1 MLDDIYNKIII
12 NLKQFDFSYMKKIL
26 RITESDIKNVV
37 RKVLNESLGNGY
49 SEMDAALS
57 RLGDVRVSPFY
68 SDESTVTVSAN
79 GYVNVR
85 DIVKVMS
92 QFGYGYYDIGSN
104 GDRQMVTFKRNDWTP
119 GNNGLNEQL
128 LAGGEDDHGY
138 EGLEPDPDEKRRQM
152 DSDWNSLEK
161 HGYHDGE
168 MFDRNK
174 NIGDNGLGGY
184 YSLASQG
191 YNNIRNRDNTTKER
205 MFAQQNGSSIN
216 QSLDN
221 ARNYWAADM
230 DTVNGP
236 DGDLESDGNTP
247 IFGNEPGGTRNGSPW
262 TRNPY
267 NWGKYNV
274 GVPLDEVV
282 SRVVRRYVNESEQT
296 ETDWQWKKEAR
307 AFMQGLRSG
316 NFEVS
321 DDTVFVQIWK
331 RATASNDPRYVYFRK
346 GDNRLHDDHF
356 YMQDSPRLSR
366 KTITTINQRLGWTEE
381 M

>member
-1 MLDDIYNKIII
+1 
-12 NLKQFDFSYMKKIL
+12 MKKIL
-26 RITESDIKNVV
+26 RITESDIKSVV
-37 RKVLNESLGNGY
+37 REVLNESLGNGY

-57 RLGDVRVSPFY
+57 RLGDVKVSPFY

-92 QFGYGYYDIGSN
+92 QFGYGYYDFGSN

-119 GNNGLNEQL
+119 GNGGLNEQL

-152 DSDWNSLEK
+152 DNDWDSLEN
-161 HGYHDGE
+161 HGYYDGE
-168 MFDRNK
+168 MYDRNG
-174 NIGDNGLGGY
+174 NIDDNGLGGY

-191 YNNIRNRDNTTKER
+191 YDRIKNQDNTTKER

-216 QSLDN
+216 QSVDN

-247 IFGNEPGGTRNGSPW
+247 IFGNEPGGMRNGSPW

-267 NWGKYNV
+267 HWGKYNV

-296 ETDWQWKKEAR
+296 DRQWKKEAK
-307 AFMQGLRSG
+307 AFMAGLRNG
-316 NFEVS
+316 TAEV
-321 DDTVFVQIWK
+321 DGDTVYVQVMK
-331 RATASNDPRYVYFRK
+331 SMTSDTPRYVYYRK
-346 GDNRLHDDHF
+346 GDTCLHDDSF
-356 YMQDSPRLSR
+356 YMQNSPRLSR
-366 KTITTINQRLGWTEE
+366 KTITAINQRLGWTEE